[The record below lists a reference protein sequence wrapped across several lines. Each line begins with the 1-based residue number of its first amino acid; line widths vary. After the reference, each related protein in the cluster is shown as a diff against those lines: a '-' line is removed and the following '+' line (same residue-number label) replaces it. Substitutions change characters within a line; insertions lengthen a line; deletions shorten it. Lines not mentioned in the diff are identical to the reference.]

1 MNNPIPPEWRSY
13 VTMLIAGLFG
23 SIATIPS
30 VKLQAV
36 EQFIFY
42 LLTGCLCSV
51 YLSPY
56 ITDHTGLNGSASAF
70 LCGSFGGSV
79 ISKIIELIR
88 SVRAQDV
95 IGAMIA
101 VFSRKGE

>member
-1 MNNPIPPEWRSY
+1 MTNPIPPEWRSY
-13 VTMLIAGLFG
+13 VTLIVAGLFG
-23 SIATIPS
+23 SIAAIPS
-30 VKLQAV
+30 MKIQAI

-79 ISKIIELIR
+79 ISKVIELIR
-88 SVRAQDV
+88 SVKLQDV
-95 IGAMIA
+95 LIGL
-101 VFSRKGE
+101 FKKGE